1 MKVLITGAA
10 GFIGSHLT
18 RRLLQRGD
26 EVRGLLM
33 PDEPDRGLAAEG
45 MEVVRGDLT
54 VPASIATLAEGCD
67 KVVHAAMRVID
78 WGRKKDFFDLGV
90 DGTRNLL
97 EECGGKVERFVYMS
111 SIAAY
116 GFGPH
121 LKGYDEYVPLVKTGL
136 HYGDAKAEAEQ
147 IVGSYAAAAGMEAT
161 VIRPANVTGPG
172 SVWVREI
179 LDAMH
184 RGPLPLMDGGR
195 WSASL
200 VFVDNLVD
208 GIVAAM
214 DSPAAAGRTYN
225 LRDDYSVTWKEY
237 ITWLGGLVGKKST
250 GSLPFNMAWSLG
262 WIVQTAFLPFGARPP
277 ITAQAVG
284 IMGTDNDVS
293 NRRANEE
300 LGWKTRIPWEEA
312 KKIIE
317 KWVHENYKP
326 PKKR

>member
-10 GFIGSHLT
+10 GFSGSHLT
-18 RRLLQRGD
+18 RRLRQRGD

-121 LKGYDEYVPLVKTGL
+121 LKGYDEYVPLVKT
-136 HYGDAKAEAEQ
+136 
-147 IVGSYAAAAGMEAT
+147 
-161 VIRPANVTGPG
+161 
-172 SVWVREI
+172 
-179 LDAMH
+179 
-184 RGPLPLMDGGR
+184 
-195 WSASL
+195 
-200 VFVDNLVD
+200 
-208 GIVAAM
+208 
-214 DSPAAAGRTYN
+214 
-225 LRDDYSVTWKEY
+225 
-237 ITWLGGLVGKKST
+237 
-250 GSLPFNMAWSLG
+250 
-262 WIVQTAFLPFGARPP
+262 
-277 ITAQAVG
+277 
-284 IMGTDNDVS
+284 
-293 NRRANEE
+293 
-300 LGWKTRIPWEEA
+300 
-312 KKIIE
+312 
-317 KWVHENYKP
+317 
-326 PKKR
+326 